1 MVITMV
7 ESAKRPDNKY
17 TYADYLSWNDN
28 ERWELIE
35 GTAHNM
41 TPAPSRVHQEVS
53 AALLSK
59 FYGYLKEKSCKVYAA
74 PFDVRL
80 PFENEKDEDIKTV
93 VQPDIVVE
101 CDKSKLDDRGC
112 KGAPDLIIEITSPT
126 TSRLDLKDK
135 FNLYE
140 KAGVREYWIADPIG
154 KTVMVF
160 KRGEEGRYDRPD
172 MYAEEDEIQVGIFK
186 DLKVDLKEVYSE

>member
-1 MVITMV
+1 M
-7 ESAKRPDNKY
+7 
-17 TYADYLSWNDN
+17 
-28 ERWELIE
+28 
-35 GTAHNM
+35 
-41 TPAPSRVHQEVS
+41 
-53 AALLSK
+53 LSK
-59 FYGYLKEKSCKVYAA
+59 FYGYLRDKACKVYAA

-93 VQPDIVVE
+93 VQPDIVVV

-126 TSRLDLKDK
+126 TSRLDVKDK

-140 KAGVREYWIADPIG
+140 RAGVKEYWIADPNG

-160 KRGEEGRYDRPD
+160 KQGEDGRYDRPD
-172 MYAEEDEIQVGIFK
+172 MYAEEDEIPVGIFM
-186 DLKVDLKEVYSE
+186 DLRVDLKEVFCEQESRYRPNTLC

>member
-1 MVITMV
+1 MV
-7 ESAKRPDNKY
+7 ESAKKHDSQY
-17 TYADYLSWNDN
+17 TYSDYLSWNGN

-35 GTAHNM
+35 GAAYNM
-41 TPAPSRVHQEVS
+41 TPAPSRVHQGVS
-53 AALLSK
+53 VVLLSI
-59 FYGYLKEKSCKVYAA
+59 FYGYLKDKSCKVYAA

-93 VQPDIVVE
+93 VQPDIVIV

-112 KGAPDLIIEITSPT
+112 RGVPDLIIEITSPS

-140 KAGVREYWIADPIG
+140 KVGVREYWIADPNG

-160 KRGEEGRYDRPD
+160 KHGEDGRYDRPD
-172 MYAEEDEIQVGIFK
+172 MYAEEDEIPVGIFK
-186 DLKVDLKEVYSE
+186 DLKIDLKEVFNE

>member
-1 MVITMV
+1 M
-7 ESAKRPDNKY
+7 
-17 TYADYLSWNDN
+17 
-28 ERWELIE
+28 
-35 GTAHNM
+35 
-41 TPAPSRVHQEVS
+41 
-53 AALLSK
+53 LSK
-59 FYGYLKEKSCKVYAA
+59 FYGYLKDKSCKVYAA

-93 VQPDIVVE
+93 VQPDIVVV

-112 KGAPDLIIEITSPT
+112 KGTPDLIIEITSPT

-140 KAGVREYWIADPIG
+140 KAGVREYWIADPNG

-160 KRGEEGRYDRPD
+160 KQGEEGRYSRPD
-172 MYAEEDEIQVGIFK
+172 MYAEEDEIPVGIFK
-186 DLKVDLKEVYSE
+186 DLKVDLREVFNE

>member
-1 MVITMV
+1 ML
-7 ESAKRPDNKY
+7 ESPKKHENRY
-17 TYADYLSWNDN
+17 TYADYLNWNDD
-28 ERWELIE
+28 ERWELID
-35 GTAHNM
+35 GTAYNM

-59 FYGYLKEKSCKVYAA
+59 FYAYLKDKSCKVYAA

-93 VQPDIVVE
+93 VQPDIVVV

-112 KGAPDLIIEITSPT
+112 KGAPDLVIEITSPT
-126 TSRLDLKDK
+126 TSRLDVKDK

-140 KAGVREYWIADPIG
+140 KAGVKEYWIADPNG

-160 KRGEEGRYDRPD
+160 KQGEDGRYDRPD
-172 MYAEEDEIQVGIFK
+172 MYADEDEIPVGIFK
-186 DLKVDLKEVYSE
+186 DLQVDLKEVFSE